1 MSAISVLYLCFGYEI
16 TIPACRHNL
25 VFSSILNDPCP
36 STVFHKIPKSNRLP
50 SLELNEHLPSFLFF
64 PFVVV
69 AVVFAGCIL
78 PIFFIGEMR
87 RFPFI
92 YSLDNKC
99 RKQTEK
105 TDEKQYSFYSYFFL
119 SCEQL
124 GRLPSVDCRPPCLHM
139 HEAKKI
145 NGEAIDKSIT
155 L

>member
-1 MSAISVLYLCFGYEI
+1 MSAISVLYLCFRYEI

-69 AVVFAGCIL
+69 AVVVAGCIL
-78 PIFFIGEMR
+78 PIFFFIGEMR

-105 TDEKQYSFYSYFFL
+105 TDEKHFFHFYFFP

-124 GRLPSVDCRPPCLHM
+124 GGLPSVDCRPPCLQHY
-139 HEAKKI
+139 E
-145 NGEAIDKSIT
+145 
-155 L
+155 

>member
-1 MSAISVLYLCFGYEI
+1 MSAISVLYLCFRYEI

-25 VFSSILNDPCP
+25 VFSSILNDPCA

-64 PFVVV
+64 PFVV
-69 AVVFAGCIL
+69 AVVVVAGCIL

-99 RKQTEK
+99 RKDTVK
-105 TDEKQYSFYSYFFL
+105 TDEKQHFFL
-119 SCEQL
+119 FLFFFSL
-124 GRLPSVDCRPPCLHM
+124 
-139 HEAKKI
+139 
-145 NGEAIDKSIT
+145 
-155 L
+155 

>member
-1 MSAISVLYLCFGYEI
+1 MSAISVLYLCFRYGI

-25 VFSSILNDPCP
+25 VFSSILNDPCA

-50 SLELNEHLPSFLFF
+50 SLKLNEHLPSFLFF

-69 AVVFAGCIL
+69 AGCIL

-105 TDEKQYSFYSYFFL
+105 TDEKHFFHFYFFPVANSL
-119 SCEQL
+119 
-124 GRLPSVDCRPPCLHM
+124 VDCL
-139 HEAKKI
+139 
-145 NGEAIDKSIT
+145 

>member
-1 MSAISVLYLCFGYEI
+1 MSAISVLYLCFRYEI

-64 PFVVV
+64 PFVV
-69 AVVFAGCIL
+69 AVVVVAGFIL
-78 PIFFIGEMR
+78 PIFFMGEMR

-92 YSLDNKC
+92 YSLDNKS

-105 TDEKQYSFYSYFFL
+105 TDEKQYILFLFLFF
-119 SCEQL
+119 SQL
-124 GRLPSVDCRPPCLHM
+124 
-139 HEAKKI
+139 
-145 NGEAIDKSIT
+145 
-155 L
+155 